1 MKNNIPGSYM
11 RSILITGGAGF
22 IGSNFVRFMLEKYN
36 DYEIIVLDALTYAG
50 NRENLADLEND
61 KRFSFVH
68 GDIRDEKVVDEVMSK
83 VDAVVNFAAE
93 THVDRSIHE
102 AGAFIDTDVHG
113 TFVLLEAAKTYNIE
127 RFLHISTD
135 EVYGSIIDGSFKE
148 DDPLRPNSPY
158 SASKAGGDLL
168 VRSYFVTYD
177 MPVLLTRSSNN
188 YGPFQYPEK
197 LIPLFVTN
205 AIDDKSLPLYGDGK
219 NIRDW
224 IHVLDNCRGID
235 VVLHNGKF
243 GEVYNIGA
251 GNERENIFITNYIL
265 EYLNKPD
272 SLIKPVSDRPGHDRR
287 YSVDI
292 SKVQAL
298 GWEPQLDLKDGLT
311 QTIQWYVDNEKW
323 WRAIKEKQAEY
334 QRFYEKLYTNR

>member
-1 MKNNIPGSYM
+1 M